1 MASPEPDRPSRD
13 IDVFLREGASPSLE
27 DWRWLWSEDR
37 PFPVQTERTGIRGAI
52 TLVIKRFVR
61 LLRPLVKTLLGD
73 LYTRQVRYNEVLL
86 DHLEEH
92 RTRLAHLEAVK
103 REGFDDVA
111 RHTDALFALVDQ
123 KLDRYRRESQHLW
136 GRLGG
141 LLAIAE
147 GDAKRPAA
155 EVQGLEEIWREQ
167 GYLELEDRF
176 RGTRDEIAERMEIY
190 LPYLADRGEILDL
203 GCGRG
208 ESLALLGDR
217 GIPARGIDSSEEM
230 IGECRAQG
238 LEVEQGDLFEVLN
251 DLPEGGLG
259 GVVSLHVIE
268 HLPADSIDR
277 LVRLAWRALRP
288 GGVLVLETPNP
299 LSLVVAAR
307 NFWLDPTHRRPIHP
321 ETLRLTYE
329 LAGFDQVEQI
339 DLRPFADEDRLPELA
354 LTDLPADLRHLAD
367 EINQLRDKLDRLLY
381 GYQDYA
387 MIGIKPGT
395 AD

>member
-1 MASPEPDRPSRD
+1 
-13 IDVFLREGASPSLE
+13 LE
-27 DWRWLWSEDR
+27 EWRWLWSEDR
-37 PFPVQTERTGIRGAI
+37 PFPVQTAKTGIRGAA
-52 TLVIKRFVR
+52 TLVVKRFVR

-73 LYTRQVRYNEVLL
+73 LHVRQIRYNEVLL

-92 RTRLAHLEAVK
+92 RARLADFDVVK
-103 REGFDDVA
+103 REGFDDVS
-111 RHTDALFALVDQ
+111 RHTDTLFALVDQ

-141 LLAIAE
+141 LLAVAE
-147 GDAKRPAA
+147 SDAQRPAGEA
-155 EVQGLEEIWREQ
+155 RVLEETWQEQ

-176 RGTRDEIAERMEIY
+176 RGTRDEIARRMEIY
-190 LPYLADRGEILDL
+190 VSYLADRGEVLDL

-208 ESLALLGDR
+208 ELLALLRDR
-217 GIPARGIDSSEEM
+217 GVPARGIDSSEEM
-230 IGECRAQG
+230 IGECRKQD

-251 DLPEGGLG
+251 DLPEGQLG
-259 GVVSLHVIE
+259 GVVSFHVIE

-321 ETLRLTYE
+321 ETLKLTYE

-354 LTDLPADLRHLAD
+354 LADLPADVKHLAD
-367 EINQLRDKLDRLLY
+367 QVNQLRDKLDRLLY

-387 MIGIKPGT
+387 MIGTKPGS

>member
-1 MASPEPDRPSRD
+1 MSSPEPDKP
-13 IDVFLREGASPSLE
+13 SPSTEVFFREEPPTLE
-27 DWRWLWSEDR
+27 EWRWLWSEDR
-37 PFPVQTERTGIRGAI
+37 PFPVQTAKTGIRGAA
-52 TLVIKRFVR
+52 TLVVKRFVR

-73 LYTRQVRYNEVLL
+73 LHVRQIRYNEVLL

-92 RTRLAHLEAVK
+92 RARLADFDVVK
-103 REGFDDVA
+103 REGFDDVS

-141 LLAIAE
+141 LLAVAE
-147 GDAKRPAA
+147 SDAQRPAGEA
-155 EVQGLEEIWREQ
+155 QVLEETWQEQ

-176 RGTRDEIAERMEIY
+176 RGTRDEIARRMEIY
-190 LPYLADRGEILDL
+190 VSYLADRGEVLDL

-208 ESLALLGDR
+208 ELLALLRDR
-217 GIPARGIDSSEEM
+217 GVPARGIDSSEEM
-230 IGECRAQG
+230 IGECRKQD

-251 DLPEGGLG
+251 DLPEGQLG
-259 GVVSLHVIE
+259 GVVSFHVIE

-354 LTDLPADLRHLAD
+354 LADLPADVKHLAD
-367 EINQLRDKLDRLLY
+367 QVNQLRDKLDRLLY

-387 MIGIKPGT
+387 MIGTKAGT
-395 AD
+395 TD

>member
-1 MASPEPDRPSRD
+1 MASPEPDKP
-13 IDVFLREGASPSLE
+13 SPSIDNFFGEESPTLD
-27 DWRWLWSEDR
+27 DWRWLWSEDQ
-37 PFPVQTERTGIRGAI
+37 PFPVDTERTGIRGAG
-52 TLVIKRFVR
+52 TLVIKHLVR

-73 LYTRQVRYNEVLL
+73 LHVRQIRYNEVLL

-92 RTRLAHLEAVK
+92 RARLAHLEAVK
-103 REGFDDVA
+103 REGFDDVS

-123 KLDRYRRESQHLW
+123 KLDRYRRESRHLW

-141 LLAIAE
+141 LLALAE
-147 GDAKRPAA
+147 SDDAQRPAG
-155 EVQGLEEIWREQ
+155 EVQGLEEVWREQ

-176 RGTRDEIAERMEIY
+176 RGTRDEITGRMEIY
-190 LPYLADRGEILDL
+190 LPYLVDKGEILDL

-208 ESLALLGDR
+208 ESLALLRDR
-217 GIPARGIDSSEEM
+217 GVPARGIDSSEEM
-230 IGECRAQG
+230 IGECRKQD
-238 LEVEQGDLFEVLN
+238 LEVKLGDLFEVLN
-251 DLPEGGLG
+251 DLPEGQLG
-259 GVVSLHVIE
+259 GVVSFHVIE
-268 HLPADSIDR
+268 HLPAVSIDR

-307 NFWLDPTHRRPIHP
+307 NFWLDPTHRRPVHP

-354 LTDLPADLRHLAD
+354 LADLPADVKHLAD
-367 EINQLRDKLDRLLY
+367 QVNHLRDKLDRLLY

-387 MIGIKPGT
+387 MIGTKPGSP
-395 AD
+395 

>member
-1 MASPEPDRPSRD
+1 MSSPEPDKP
-13 IDVFLREGASPSLE
+13 SPSIDAFFRQDAPSLD
-27 DWRWLWSEDR
+27 DWRWLWEGDH
-37 PFPVQTERTGIRGAI
+37 PFPIESRRGG
-52 TLVIKRFVR
+52 LVGSVIVLLKR
-61 LLRPLVKTLLGD
+61 LLRPLVKTPVAD
-73 LYTRQVRYNEVLL
+73 LWDRQRRYNIVLL

-92 RTRLAHLEAVK
+92 RARLAHLEAVK
-103 REGFDDVA
+103 REGFDDVS

-141 LLAIAE
+141 LLALAE
-147 GDAKRPAA
+147 SDAKRPAE
-155 EVQGLEEIWREQ
+155 EVQGLEEVWKEQ

-176 RGTRDEIAERMEIY
+176 RGTRDEIGRRMEIY

-208 ESLALLGDR
+208 ELLALLR
-217 GIPARGIDSSEEM
+217 VQGIPARGIDSSEEM
-230 IGECRAQG
+230 IGECRNQD
-238 LEVEQGDLFEVLN
+238 LKVEQGDLFEILN
-251 DLPEGGLG
+251 DLPEGQLG
-259 GVVSLHVIE
+259 GVVSFHVIE

-288 GGVLVLETPNP
+288 GGVLILETPNP

-354 LTDLPADLRHLAD
+354 LADLPADVKHLAD
-367 EINQLRDKLDRLLY
+367 QVNQLRDKLDRLLY

-387 MIGIKPGT
+387 MIGTKAG
-395 AD
+395 

>member
-1 MASPEPDRPSRD
+1 MD
-13 IDVFLREGASPSLE
+13 
-27 DWRWLWSEDR
+27 DWRWLWEGDH
-37 PFPVQTERTGIRGAI
+37 PFPIESRRGG
-52 TLVIKRFVR
+52 LVGSVIVLLKR
-61 LLRPLVKTLLGD
+61 LLRPLVKTPVAD
-73 LYTRQVRYNEVLL
+73 LWDRQRRYNIVLL

-92 RTRLAHLEAVK
+92 RARLAHLEAVK
-103 REGFDDVA
+103 REGFDDVS

-141 LLAIAE
+141 LLALAE
-147 GDAKRPAA
+147 SDAKRPAE
-155 EVQGLEEIWREQ
+155 EVQGLEEVWKEQ

-176 RGTRDEIAERMEIY
+176 RGTRDEIGRRMEIY

-208 ESLALLGDR
+208 ELLALLR
-217 GIPARGIDSSEEM
+217 VQGIPARGIDSSEEM
-230 IGECRAQG
+230 IGECRNQD
-238 LEVEQGDLFEVLN
+238 LKVEQGDLFEILN
-251 DLPEGGLG
+251 DLPEGQLG
-259 GVVSLHVIE
+259 GVVSFHVIE

-288 GGVLVLETPNP
+288 GGVLILETPNP

-339 DLRPFADEDRLPELA
+339 DLRPFAD
-354 LTDLPADLRHLAD
+354 
-367 EINQLRDKLDRLLY
+367 
-381 GYQDYA
+381 
-387 MIGIKPGT
+387 
-395 AD
+395 

>member
-1 MASPEPDRPSRD
+1 MD
-13 IDVFLREGASPSLE
+13 
-27 DWRWLWSEDR
+27 DWRWLWEGDH
-37 PFPVQTERTGIRGAI
+37 PFPIESRRGG
-52 TLVIKRFVR
+52 LVGSVIVRLKR
-61 LLRPLVKTLLGD
+61 LLRPLVKTPVAD
-73 LYTRQVRYNEVLL
+73 LWDRQRRYNIVLL

-92 RTRLAHLEAVK
+92 RARLAHLEAVK
-103 REGFDDVA
+103 REGFDDVS

-141 LLAIAE
+141 LLALAE
-147 GDAKRPAA
+147 SDAKRPAE
-155 EVQGLEEIWREQ
+155 EVQGLEEVWKEQ

-176 RGTRDEIAERMEIY
+176 RGTRDEIGRRMEIY

-208 ESLALLGDR
+208 ELLALLR
-217 GIPARGIDSSEEM
+217 VQGIPARGIDSSEEM
-230 IGECRAQG
+230 IGECRNQD
-238 LEVEQGDLFEVLN
+238 LKVEQGDLFEILN
-251 DLPEGGLG
+251 DLPEGQLG
-259 GVVSLHVIE
+259 GVVSFHVIE

-288 GGVLVLETPNP
+288 GGVLILETPNP

-354 LTDLPADLRHLAD
+354 LADLPADVKHLAD
-367 EINQLRDKLDRLLY
+367 QVNQLRDKLDRLLY

-387 MIGIKPGT
+387 MIGTKAG
-395 AD
+395 